1 MNDPGMNG
9 QFNLTRDKGQM
20 IEVKEPHYQDMQSRY
35 RDDEESKSLI
45 QSKSHSFIDLYNN
58 PNVPHQKIN

>member
-1 MNDPGMNG
+1 
-9 QFNLTRDKGQM
+9 M
-20 IEVKEPHYQDMQSRY
+20 IEVKEPHYLDTHSRY

-58 PNVPHQKIN
+58 PNAPSQKSN

>member
-9 QFNLTRDKGQM
+9 QYNIFKDKAQM
-20 IEVKEPHYQDMQSRY
+20 IEVKEPHYLDTHSRY

-58 PNVPHQKIN
+58 PHAPSQKSN